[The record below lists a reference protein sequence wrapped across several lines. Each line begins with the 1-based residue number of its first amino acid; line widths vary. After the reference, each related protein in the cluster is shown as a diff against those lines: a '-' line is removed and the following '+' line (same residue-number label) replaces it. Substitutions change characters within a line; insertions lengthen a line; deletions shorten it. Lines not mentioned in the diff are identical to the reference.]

1 KMQTNESASRSSLS
15 SMIGENHE
23 IFSLVWLDISPS
35 DDTHDSIDVQQQLR
49 SIINHLII
57 FQDTEECEQYIT
69 SASKEDRLVFIINE
83 KYALKMIKNIYDIRQ
98 IISFYIHSTD
108 DNQDYQWTSQ
118 YKKIKSI
125 KSDINELIS
134 NIKVDHAKQRKL
146 EEPIPINV
154 FDANQSIDRLVS
166 NANTEFLHSQLL
178 IHFLLHIELT
188 NEQITENKKELME
201 LCKRIYHDNSNQL
214 KILNEFEHNYVS
226 SNALWW
232 YTFDSFLYQLLNK
245 SLNSINIDL
254 LYLLQ
259 FFICELTQQ
268 LEKDQ
273 SSSIVRVY
281 RGYVLS
287 NDELE
292 LFKEST
298 GKYISINTFFSAYIR
313 RNDALDYL
321 NNYEHDINHAKKV
334 LFKIDIDPRL
344 LHIKPLANITIHS
357 QATHEEVLF
366 SLGSI
371 FRVNDI
377 HRGKNEPYVV
387 TLILCSDDTHQLK
400 PVFDYI
406 KHQFDEN
413 SINLLS
419 FGNALKRTGKLDEAE
434 KCYQRLLHDSTYNKI
449 FISRSYHHLG
459 RIAERKGDYDASL
472 ECLYKSLE
480 VKLEI
485 MKPNDPSIAQSY
497 NCIGIAYQQQGNLE
511 KALDAF
517 NKALT
522 IWRRAYGKNHPNV
535 AGCYNNMGVV
545 YKRAKRYVEALE
557 SFHKALDIRERHP
570 STSSHDLAG
579 SHNNIGA
586 VYERLG
592 HHDLAIEHY
601 SLSLKMKSKSL
612 PTQHPSIASTLEN
625 MGYVYE
631 NTGANLQAL
640 SYLERAAMIYRHS
653 LPPTH
658 HDVMQIEESIQRVSL
673 KLY

>member
-1 KMQTNESASRSSLS
+1 MQTNESASRSSLS
-15 SMIGENHE
+15 SMTGENHE
-23 IFSLVWLDISPS
+23 IFSLVWLDISSS
-35 DDTHDSIDVQQQLR
+35 DDTHNSIDVQQQLR

-57 FQDTEECEQYIT
+57 FQDTEECEQYIA

-83 KYALKMIKNIYDIRQ
+83 QYAFKMIKNIYDVRQ

-108 DNQDYQWTSQ
+108 GNQDYQWTDQ
-118 YKKIKSI
+118 Y
-125 KSDINELIS
+125 
-134 NIKVDHAKQRKL
+134 
-146 EEPIPINV
+146 
-154 FDANQSIDRLVS
+154 
-166 NANTEFLHSQLL
+166 
-178 IHFLLHIELT
+178 
-188 NEQITENKKELME
+188 
-201 LCKRIYHDNSNQL
+201 
-214 KILNEFEHNYVS
+214 
-226 SNALWW
+226 
-232 YTFDSFLYQLLNK
+232 
-245 SLNSINIDL
+245 
-254 LYLLQ
+254 
-259 FFICELTQQ
+259 
-268 LEKDQ
+268 
-273 SSSIVRVY
+273 
-281 RGYVLS
+281 
-287 NDELE
+287 
-292 LFKEST
+292 
-298 GKYISINTFFSAYIR
+298 
-313 RNDALDYL
+313 
-321 NNYEHDINHAKKV
+321 KKV
-334 LFKIDIDPRL
+334 LFKIDIDPHL

-357 QATHEEVLF
+357 QTTHEEVLF

-371 FRVNDI
+371 FRVENI
-377 HRGKNEPYVV
+377 HRGKNESYIV

-400 PVFDYI
+400 PVFDYV

-485 MKPNDPSIAQSY
+485 MKSNDPSIAQSY

-511 KALDAF
+511 KALEAF

-522 IWRRAYGKNHPNV
+522 IWRRAYGRNHPNV

-545 YKRAKRYVEALE
+545 YKRAKRYTEALE

-592 HHDLAIEHY
+592 YHELAIEHY

-631 NTGANLQAL
+631 NTGAHLQAL
-640 SYLERAAMIYRHS
+640 SYLEKAATIYRHS